1 MIYLLMKLKEQW
13 TEKNIGVYKTYN
25 QKKLRFTKIGVIK
38 MITENVRKQLADY
51 RKHGKKLKYLINY
64 LMGLIDDEDD
74 FENIIIR
81 EMKALAFNE
90 DEIVECLE
98 YHFGFDMNYFTSVPV
113 PKSDILILVS
123 MLNIGSSP
131 VLLWISSRF
140 FSYRKCISIHTD
152 CSSALLQDHVI
163 VTTKIYSV
171 ARFANYY
178 CCQNIRKYTPNHTLN
193 TPASPYSNQEYFIPL
208 RNKSVLLP

>member
-1 MIYLLMKLKEQW
+1 MDGNNPNYRIITICHDLQERRVIDRII
-13 TEKNIGVYKTYN
+13 NINK
-25 QKKLRFTKIGVIK
+25 
-38 MITENVRKQLADY
+38 
-51 RKHGKKLKYLINY
+51 
-64 LMGLIDDEDD
+64 
-74 FENIIIR
+74 
-81 EMKALAFNE
+81 
-90 DEIVECLE
+90 
-98 YHFGFDMNYFTSVPV
+98 SVPAGYLV
-113 PKSDILILVS
+113 CSSYRIYWQQSCSDLYSSQEYCKYPVLAHSAAITVS
-123 MLNIGSSP
+123 LPIRSANQIFQFWFLCGIGSSP

-178 CCQNIRKYTPNHTLN
+178 CCQNIRKYTLNDTLD
-193 TPASPYSNQEYFIPL
+193 TPARTYSNQEYFIPL